1 MNLRHIGDIA
11 RGAWRP
17 LAGYSFTASLIAGLF
32 SPAVTEGKMLV
43 IAGLL
48 GGLGYLRSADKKAPV
63 TTPPTE
69 GA

>member
-1 MNLRHIGDIA
+1 MNLRHLADIA

-17 LAGYSFTASLIAGLF
+17 LAGYSFTGSLIVGLF
-32 SPAVTEGKMLV
+32 NPSVTDSKMLV

-48 GGLGYLRSADKKAPV
+48 GGLGYLRTQDKKVAQG
-63 TTPPTE
+63 E